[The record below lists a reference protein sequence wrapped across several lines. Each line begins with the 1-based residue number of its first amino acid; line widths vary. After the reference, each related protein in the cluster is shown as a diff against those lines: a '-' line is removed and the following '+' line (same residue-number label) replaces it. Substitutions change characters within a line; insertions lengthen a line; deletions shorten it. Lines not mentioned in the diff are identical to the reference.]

1 MAKEQN
7 WIHSEDGDI
16 TVFVAFLITA
26 LLAISALVVDIGAA
40 YVKLS
45 EAQNAA
51 DAAVL
56 AAGAFLPA
64 SSGDTATIEQIYATA
79 KEYAAK
85 NKFLHLTDENISF
98 SETNGRI
105 HRIDIDVNISI
116 PTYFAKVVGF
126 SQLNA
131 PISSAVGA
139 VPTGS
144 MSGVVPIGIHQD
156 EINQAIESGQ
166 TEHLTLKYGGG
177 GGSNG
182 NFGFIFLDGS
192 STGGAPNFKRWMTYG
207 YEGTLYVGQEL
218 YNRSGNVNS
227 AVSEGCGYRL
237 ARCNHWN
244 DGTHCN
250 ADHYVPG
257 CPLVIMILVYEN
269 AGSADI
275 RVTGFAP
282 FVIEGYTNQGEIIGS
297 YVGSL
302 FPSSDV
308 EGDNFFG
315 SVSISLIK

>member
-1 MAKEQN
+1 MAKAES
-7 WIHSEDGDI
+7 WIRSEDGDI
-16 TVFVAFLITA
+16 TVFVAFLMTA

-45 EAQNAA
+45 EVQNAA

-56 AAGAFLPA
+56 AAGTFLPV
-64 SSGDTATIEQIYATA
+64 SSGDTETIERIYTTA

-85 NKFLHLTDENISF
+85 NEYLDLTDDDISF

-105 HRIDIDVNISI
+105 NRIDIDVDISI

-126 SQLNA
+126 SRLNA
-131 PISSAVGA
+131 PVSAAVGA

-144 MSGVVPIGIHQD
+144 MSGVVPIGIHQS
-156 EINQAIESGQ
+156 EITQAIENGQ
-166 TEHLTLKYGGG
+166 TKHLTLKYGGG

-192 STGGAPNFKRWMTYG
+192 STGGAPDFKRWMTYG

-227 AVSEGCGYRL
+227 AVSEGCSYRL
-237 ARCNHWN
+237 ARCHHWN

-269 AGSADI
+269 GGNADI
-275 RVTGFAP
+275 TVTGFAP
-282 FVIEGYTNQGEIIGS
+282 FVIEGYTNKGEIIGS

-308 EGDNFFG
+308 EGDSFFG

>member
-139 VPTGS
+139 VPS
-144 MSGVVPIGIHQD
+144 
-156 EINQAIESGQ
+156 
-166 TEHLTLKYGGG
+166 
-177 GGSNG
+177 
-182 NFGFIFLDGS
+182 
-192 STGGAPNFKRWMTYG
+192 
-207 YEGTLYVGQEL
+207 
-218 YNRSGNVNS
+218 
-227 AVSEGCGYRL
+227 
-237 ARCNHWN
+237 
-244 DGTHCN
+244 
-250 ADHYVPG
+250 
-257 CPLVIMILVYEN
+257 
-269 AGSADI
+269 
-275 RVTGFAP
+275 
-282 FVIEGYTNQGEIIGS
+282 
-297 YVGSL
+297 
-302 FPSSDV
+302 
-308 EGDNFFG
+308 
-315 SVSISLIK
+315 